1 MVKAYHFIR
10 PLATILLGTT
20 LLLGTGCWLVVV
32 GAVAATAAGSVAYVD
47 GKLEASLGNSYESV
61 VTATGRAISQL
72 EFSKPEERRDQ
83 LSDTF
88 VTYTAKGD
96 HLEILVTKAGD
107 NLTQVSIRV
116 GTFGDQALSQTVLDK
131 IKANL

>member
-1 MVKAYHFIR
+1 MKRAYDFFR
-10 PLATILLGTT
+10 PLATVLLAAT
-20 LLLGTGCWLVVV
+20 LLLGSGCWLFVV

-47 GKLEASLGNSYESV
+47 GKLEASLGNGYESV
-61 VTATGRAISQL
+61 VTATDRAISQL
-72 EFSKPEERRDQ
+72 EFTKPEERKDQ

-88 VTYTAKGD
+88 VTHTAKD
-96 HLEILVTKAGD
+96 ERIEILVTKAGD